1 MMVFVLIFN
10 NVMTDMKWT
19 LQKNEMI
26 YQFVRW
32 MKVDGL
38 NVLEAE
44 LLGVVV
50 GPGEE
55 VELIGFGRALVF
67 VGAVDAFTEFLE
79 HVVHWVGRDRRGTL
93 GVVLERAASDHIQSS
108 ANQVNSTF

>member
-1 MMVFVLIFN
+1 
-10 NVMTDMKWT
+10 
-19 LQKNEMI
+19 
-26 YQFVRW
+26 

-79 HVVHWVGRDRRGTL
+79 HVIH
-93 GVVLERAASDHIQSS
+93 
-108 ANQVNSTF
+108 